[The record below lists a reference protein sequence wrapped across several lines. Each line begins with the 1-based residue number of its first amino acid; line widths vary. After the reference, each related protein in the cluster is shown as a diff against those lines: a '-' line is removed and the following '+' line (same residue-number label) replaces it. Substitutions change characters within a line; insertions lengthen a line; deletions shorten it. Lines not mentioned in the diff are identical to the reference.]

1 MPLEIDGTITAIVLA
16 VSLISFFVPVISNFI
31 KLARKRRRPNTVSVG
46 DLLGDKADDMDDD

>member
-1 MPLEIDGTITAIVLA
+1 MWTRPITAIVLA